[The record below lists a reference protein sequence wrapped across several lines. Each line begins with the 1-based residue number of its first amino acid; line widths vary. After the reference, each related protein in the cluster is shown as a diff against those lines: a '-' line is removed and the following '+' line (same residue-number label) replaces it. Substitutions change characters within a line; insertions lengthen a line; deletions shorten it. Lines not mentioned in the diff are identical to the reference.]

1 MNVAKYLK
9 ELQEE
14 SMQLYIKKTLENFR
28 ISKAKLVDMLL
39 TERESTNSMTDAA
52 EAVSTR
58 LKYYMI

>member
-1 MNVAKYLK
+1 MNVAIYLK

-14 SMQLYIKKTLENFR
+14 SIQLYIKKTLENFR

-39 TERESTNSMTDAA
+39 TERELTDSME
-52 EAVSTR
+52 EAVKAVNTR